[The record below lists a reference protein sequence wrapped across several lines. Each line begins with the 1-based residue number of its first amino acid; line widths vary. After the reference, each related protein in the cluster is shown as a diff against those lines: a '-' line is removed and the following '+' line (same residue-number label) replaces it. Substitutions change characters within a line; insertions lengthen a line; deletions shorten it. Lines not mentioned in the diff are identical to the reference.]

1 LPTQPENTDPGELP
15 TVKDPPPLSSDLWD
29 QPIGEEMLSNALFRL
44 ALEIEPEM
52 ADHQLRFAA
61 LKDRLRKRNYS
72 IAEIRYAVDRLA
84 DDPDLIEHL
93 RYPDS
98 HLSAGDFRR
107 VIGPL
112 RKIRSK
118 LQGEPLGSKRAA
130 HQTGDDGPR
139 KYRPLTEEEVEQ
151 AVQMLPAVTFE
162 DFGTRKG
169 ENDETVYMLTAEK
182 REEVFG

>member
-1 LPTQPENTDPGELP
+1 
-15 TVKDPPPLSSDLWD
+15 
-29 QPIGEEMLSNALFRL
+29 MLSNALFRL
-44 ALEIEPEM
+44 ALEVEPEM

-61 LKDRLRKRNYS
+61 LKDRLRKRDYS
-72 IAEIRYAVDRLA
+72 VAEIRYAVDRLA

-107 VIGPL
+107 VIEPL

-118 LQGEPLGSKRAA
+118 LQGELLGSKRAA
-130 HQTGDDGPR
+130 HQTDGEDSR
-139 KYRPLTEEEVEQ
+139 RYRPLTEEEVDQ
-151 AVQMLPAVTFE
+151 AVQMLPSVTFQ

-169 ENDETVYMLTAEK
+169 KNNETLYMLTAEK
-182 REEVFG
+182 RKEVFG